1 MNGGKKIALHQLLVT
16 RLVSRA
22 PHGGVCSLERG
33 ETQEVNS
40 SQIRFRFRSVDC
52 FGGSGNPLEYFE
64 YRKYL
69 IIFKILER

>member
-1 MNGGKKIALHQLLVT
+1 MT

-22 PHGGVCSLERG
+22 PHGGVCSLKG

-40 SQIRFRFRSVDC
+40 SQIRGFVQECGLFWRQWESV
-52 FGGSGNPLEYFE
+52 GIYFE